1 MNDLIAM
8 ILSFTSLESQINKTK
23 INFFIHMIILNLSF
37 RGRFNFLNMSRFG
50 KYNEKTYRT
59 NFAKGFPF
67 FLLILHK

>member
-1 MNDLIAM
+1 MNDLITT
-8 ILSFTSLESQINKTK
+8 ILSFTSLRSQINKSK
-23 INFFIHMIILNLSF
+23 IKFFIHIIMLNLSF

-67 FLLILHK
+67 FLLTLPI